1 MNQPSPVAPPAA
13 VKTAAPAT
21 TVFGREGRITAL
33 TLLKSYYDEEIFKLL
48 VRPIYDADLA
58 VSEAAIRASGSPGNE
73 VAVTHLYQIIER
85 GKKPQRLAAIEALA
99 AIRAPTSV
107 GMLVKY
113 FNHFSGEDDVRTA
126 ILAALN
132 SIAPSH
138 AQVQE
143 LDQAVLV
150 DTHQGEEARRIAVE
164 ALVEAGKAALL
175 LDTLQRTP
183 PAVQE
188 AAFARM
194 LRRGQDLPDFTR
206 DELAPGPLGAY
217 LCLYTLRADSRDPGQ
232 KQPPRPGPSL
242 PYQPNWVLE
251 CLQRGQRQTVR
262 SFLLGLTGFP
272 GRLRFPSRVL
282 KLLLAIPFVD
292 VETEVLVGDFLKRI
306 VDQVKKESPQLLTEF
321 SESTANRLEKVF
333 SRISQTYLS
342 VRGITRKDELLM
354 AVLASLLERHATP
367 VLLAETLSYFRDE
380 SPNRAVLDRL
390 RVLLSGAPREDRNR
404 FEACL
409 PLFQLR
415 ERKDRLTMAN
425 VLTRVDLDRPF
436 ALRRLNRLIRAVG
449 LLEIRTASHKV
460 QEILEF
466 ARAERV
472 AFLEETAVVTLCQLL
487 SRTAIEQSREIFRD
501 PGRSAPS
508 LNGYV
513 RGARYMPA
521 KIMIGPIVHLLFAP
535 DIPTATRSLAAE
547 SLELL
552 DLSAVA
558 KSLPPLLKV
567 FEIETVDADVRLRI
581 ATVVA
586 RAGDAGI
593 AHLALD
599 LTAAP
604 SPVTRR
610 CAVRVVRGL
619 CARGAGL
626 TADTLTDR
634 LYRLLEDA
642 DQPVR
647 LEALLALLA
656 IDDDYAAQVVA
667 DDARAGKH
675 DLVAELLGSLPRPLT
690 RETFALVRSLLPTEN
705 VAVQAAIRALGAELC
720 QGAFAEET
728 RQALVRG
735 LVPPVGGATLTAA
748 PSTAPPTTPTG
759 GALARAKLEFKL
771 RREHAQVLTV
781 FFIDIAG
788 FTEKFSSMTDD
799 MSSQMKL
806 VNAFEGNVVPPISA
820 NRGTV
825 VKKMGDAILAVFKHP
840 VNAVVAAMTVQQKIQ
855 QYSATQLAH
864 EKFQVRIGLNTGEV
878 TWKDND
884 VFGHP
889 VNVAARMQ
897 TAATP
902 GDILLTEAT
911 WKQVREYVRC
921 TELGPIQVKGITEAI
936 TAFSPDEILVDL
948 EKVKTTGGT
957 ERGPVQAGSLERLR
971 ESMFVPEFRVPEE
984 RAGRPGMDHL
994 REMFVEI
1001 ARSVGDLL
1009 PDSQEYDFK
1018 QYLQE
1023 RWNDLMRRL

>member
-1 MNQPSPVAPPAA
+1 MNQPSPVAPPA
-13 VKTAAPAT
+13 
-21 TVFGREGRITAL
+21 TVRSAERSSVPLGRESRVTAI

-48 VRPIYDADLA
+48 VRPIYDADLE

-73 VAVTHLYQIIER
+73 VAVKHLYHIIER
-85 GKKPQRLAAIEALA
+85 GKRPQRLAAIEALA

-107 GMLVKY
+107 GMLIKY

-126 ILAALN
+126 ILGALN
-132 SIAPSH
+132 TIAPSH

-150 DTHQGEEARRIAVE
+150 DAHQGEEARRIAVE
-164 ALVEAGKAALL
+164 ALVEAGKTALIVDAL
-175 LDTLQRTP
+175 PRTP

-206 DELAPGPLGAY
+206 DELEPGPRGTY
-217 LCLYTLRADSRDPGQ
+217 LCLYALRAESRDQVQKGATRTSPG
-232 KQPPRPGPSL
+232 L

-251 CLQRGQRQTVR
+251 TLQRGQRQTVR
-262 SFLLGLTGFP
+262 SFLVGLTGFS
-272 GRLRFPSRVL
+272 GRMRFPSRVL

-292 VETEVLVGDFLKRI
+292 VETEVLVGGSLSRI
-306 VDQVKKESPQLLTEF
+306 VEQVKKESPQLLTEF
-321 SESTANRLEKVF
+321 SESTANRLEKGF

-367 VLLAETLSYFRDE
+367 ALLAETLSYFRDDT
-380 SPNRAVLDRL
+380 PNRAVVDRL
-390 RVLLSGAPREDRNR
+390 RVLFSGAPREDRNR
-404 FEACL
+404 FEACM
-409 PLFQLR
+409 PLFLLR
-415 ERKDRLTMAN
+415 ERKDRLAMAN

-460 QEILEF
+460 QEILDF

-487 SRTAIEQSREIFRD
+487 SRSAIEQSREVFRD
-501 PGRSAPS
+501 PARSAPS

-513 RGARYMPA
+513 RGARFMPA
-521 KIMIGPIVHLLFAP
+521 RIMIGPLVHLLLAP
-535 DIPTATRSLAAE
+535 DVPAATRALAAE

-567 FEIETVDADVRLRI
+567 FEIETVDAEVRLRVAGVI
-581 ATVVA
+581 A
-586 RAGDAGI
+586 RAGDAGL

-599 LTAAP
+599 LTASRSA
-604 SPVTRR
+604 VARR

-626 TADTLTDR
+626 SADTLTDR
-634 LYRLLEDA
+634 LYRLLEDVN
-642 DQPVR
+642 QPVR
-647 LEALLALLA
+647 LEALVALLA

-667 DDARAGKH
+667 DDARGGKH
-675 DLVAELLGSLPRPLT
+675 DLVAELLGALPRPLT
-690 RETFALVRSLLPTEN
+690 RETFALVRTLLAVESAP
-705 VAVQAAIRALGAELC
+705 VQAAIRALGAELC

-735 LVPPVGGATLTAA
+735 LVPAVGGAAIASAPVVGPPAA
-748 PSTAPPTTPTG
+748 PAG

-788 FTEKFSSMTDD
+788 FTEMFSSMTDD

-806 VNAFEGNVVPPISA
+806 VNAFEGNVVPTISA
-820 NRGTV
+820 NRGSV

-840 VNAVVAAMTVQQKIQ
+840 VNAVIAAMTVQQKIQ
-855 QYSATQLAH
+855 QYSATQLAQ

-902 GDILLTEAT
+902 GDILITEAT

-921 TELGPIQVKGITEAI
+921 TELGPIQVKGIAEAI
-936 TAFSPDEILVDL
+936 TAYSPDEILVDL
-948 EKVKTTGGT
+948 EKVRTAAGV

-984 RAGRPGMDHL
+984 RADRPGVDLL
-994 REMFVEI
+994 REMFGEI
-1001 ARSVGDLL
+1001 AQSVGDLL

-1018 QYLQE
+1018 KYLQE
-1023 RWNDLMRRL
+1023 RWNELMRRV